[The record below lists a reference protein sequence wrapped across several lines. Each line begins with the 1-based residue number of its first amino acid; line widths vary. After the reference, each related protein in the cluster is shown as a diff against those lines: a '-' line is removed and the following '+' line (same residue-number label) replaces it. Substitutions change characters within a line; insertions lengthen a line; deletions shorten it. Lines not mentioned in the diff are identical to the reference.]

1 MRTTPKLIP
10 ISAVKVF
17 PGAGVEVQ
25 TRQLRSI
32 AWWRRSKGTAASQP
46 MFSSVG
52 WTYLM
57 ALIDR
62 LLNKPPSFVTRLAF
76 GPFFGKT
83 TGKFLFPF
91 LTRGR
96 ADEML
101 FINWGYE
108 EDPPIAARP
117 SVR

>member
-1 MRTTPKLIP
+1 
-10 ISAVKVF
+10 
-17 PGAGVEVQ
+17 
-25 TRQLRSI
+25 
-32 AWWRRSKGTAASQP
+32 
-46 MFSSVG
+46 
-52 WTYLM
+52 M

-91 LTRGR
+91 LTRGLGG
-96 ADEML
+96 ETM

-108 EDPPIAARP
+108 EDSPMGLPLAPANEPNRFCIQLYHRPRPKWISVANRYGRPVAATAAEP
-117 SVR
+117 HT